1 MFQLVL
7 KIYELR
13 HQGNGYMLPEIKR
26 FLEKKKYN
34 EVRTKVPVAKK
45 FDNVVSFTCTD
56 YEHKIL
62 MNFLMN
68 TKVTSIKL

>member
-34 EVRTKVPVAKK
+34 EVRTKVAKFFNNVA
-45 FDNVVSFTCTD
+45 SFTCTD

>member
-34 EVRTKVPVAKK
+34 EVRTKVAKK
-45 FDNVVSFTCTD
+45 
-56 YEHKIL
+56 Y
-62 MNFLMN
+62 
-68 TKVTSIKL
+68 

>member
-34 EVRTKVPVAKK
+34 EVRTKVAK
-45 FDNVVSFTCTD
+45 
-56 YEHKIL
+56 
-62 MNFLMN
+62 NFL
-68 TKVTSIKL
+68 KCGLIYLYRL